1 MQQFYNFLGR
11 NRAYVTLS
19 LALIVSLVLIAL
31 GPSDKLGL
39 ARSVTIHLLKAGHR
53 FFSWPMGLAGL
64 RFENQVLREQN
75 LRLFLELME
84 LREARL
90 ENVRLYGLLDFKTRG
105 VAAEGFIAGR
115 VIARDPD
122 RIANTILIDVG
133 RKDGVRDRM
142 PVLTAD
148 GLVGRVLDV
157 HEGTA
162 VVQLL
167 LDRNCRVSAV
177 VQQSGR
183 AQGIVVYE
191 NGIFYLKYV
200 SIRFAIQE
208 GDIVVSSGLGGIFP
222 KGLFVGRVSELREGE
237 RGLFREIILEA
248 GVNFANLE
256 EVFVLKGVI

>member
-1 MQQFYNFLGR
+1 MTLG
-11 NRAYVTLS
+11 
-19 LALIVSLVLIAL
+19 LAVIVSLVLITL
-31 GPSDKLGL
+31 EPSDKLGL
-39 ARSVTIHLLKAGHR
+39 ARNVTIHLLKAGHR
-53 FFSWPMGLAGL
+53 LFSWPMDLAGL

-84 LREARL
+84 LREVRL
-90 ENVRLYGLLDFKTRG
+90 ENSRLYSLLDFKTRE
-105 VAAEGFIAGR
+105 AIAEGSIAGR

-148 GLVGRVLDV
+148 GLVGRVIDV
-157 HEGTA
+157 HDGTA

-177 VQQSGR
+177 VQQSER
-183 AQGIVVYE
+183 AQGIVVCE
-191 NGIFYLKYV
+191 NGIFSLKYV
-200 SIRFAIQE
+200 SIRAAIQE
-208 GDIVVSSGLGGIFP
+208 GDIVVTSGLGGIFP

-237 RGLFREIILEA
+237 LELFREIILEA

-256 EVFVLKGVI
+256 EVFVLK